1 MNIAQTLLPE
11 FDHEMR
17 TTRAVLARVP
27 EGDAEWRP
35 HPKSMTL
42 GQLAS
47 HVVNIVR
54 WGAAT
59 FEREELDL
67 ASADAALFAPPK
79 FETTQKMVETLDA
92 NAAQARAALAAARD
106 EDMQVVWTL
115 RNGAQTI
122 LALPRAAS
130 FRMFVMSHLIHHRGQ
145 LSVYL
150 RLRDAPL
157 PPIYGPT
164 ADEQK

>member
-1 MNIAQTLLPE
+1 MNISQALLPE

-27 EGDAEWRP
+27 EADSEWRP
-35 HPKSMTL
+35 HPKSMTM

-47 HVVNIVR
+47 HVTNIVR

-59 FEREELDL
+59 FELPELDL
-67 ASADAALFAPPK
+67 AAPDAARYAPPK
-79 FETTQKMVETLDA
+79 FETAQKLIEQFDA
-92 NAAQARAALAAARD
+92 NVAAARATLSAATD
-106 EDMQVVWTL
+106 DDMAAVWTL
-115 RNGAQTI
+115 RSGAHTI
-122 LALPRAAS
+122 FALPRVAS
-130 FRMFVMSHLIHHRGQ
+130 FRSFVMSHLIHHRGQ

-150 RLRDAPL
+150 RLRDVPL

-164 ADEQK
+164 ADEQR

>member
-1 MNIAQTLLPE
+1 MRIAETLLPE

-27 EGDAEWRP
+27 EADAEWRP

-47 HVVNIVR
+47 HVTNIVR
-54 WGAAT
+54 WGGAT
-59 FEREELDL
+59 FEREGLDL
-67 ASADAALFAPPK
+67 ASPDAALFAPPK
-79 FETTQKMVETLDA
+79 FETTAGLVEQFDA
-92 NAAQARAALAAARD
+92 NAAQARAALSAAAD
-106 EDMQVVWTL
+106 EDMGVVWTL

-130 FRMFVMSHLIHHRGQ
+130 FRSFVMSHLIHHRGQ

-150 RLRDAPL
+150 RLRDVPL

-164 ADEQK
+164 ADEKK

>member
-1 MNIAQTLLPE
+1 MTISQTLLPE

-27 EGDAEWRP
+27 ERDADWRP

-42 GQLAS
+42 GQLTS
-47 HVVNIVR
+47 HVTNIVR

-67 ASADAALFAPPK
+67 ASPDAALFAPPK
-79 FETTQKMVETLDA
+79 FETTQKLVELFDA
-92 NAAQARAALAAARD
+92 NVAQARAALSAAAD
-106 EDMQVVWTL
+106 EDMRVVWTL

-130 FRMFVMSHLIHHRGQ
+130 YRSFVLSHLIHHRGQ

-150 RLRDAPL
+150 RLRDVPL

-164 ADEQK
+164 ADETK

>member
-27 EGDAEWRP
+27 EADADWRP
-35 HPKSMTL
+35 HPKSMTM
-42 GQLAS
+42 GELAS
-47 HVVNIVR
+47 HVANIVR

-59 FEREELDL
+59 FELGELDL
-67 ASADAALFAPPK
+67 GAPEAARFAPPK
-79 FETTQKMVETLDA
+79 FDATQKLIERFDA
-92 NAAQARAALAAARD
+92 DVADARRALAAARD
-106 EDMQVVWTL
+106 EDMRAVWTL
-115 RNGAQTI
+115 RSGARTI

-130 FRMFVMSHLIHHRGQ
+130 YRSFVMSHLIHHRGQ

-150 RLRDAPL
+150 RLRDVPL
-157 PPIYGPT
+157 PSIYGPT
-164 ADEQK
+164 ADEPT